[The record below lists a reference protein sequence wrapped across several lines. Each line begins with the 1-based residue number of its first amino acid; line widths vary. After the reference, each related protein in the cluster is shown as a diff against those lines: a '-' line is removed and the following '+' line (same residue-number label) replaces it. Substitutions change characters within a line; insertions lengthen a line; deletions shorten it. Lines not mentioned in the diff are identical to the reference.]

1 VNTQLTNNRIL
12 ITGGAG
18 FIGSNLVEHFLGS
31 GNQVI
36 CLDNLSTGYLK
47 NIEPF
52 LGDPN
57 FTFIEGDIRNLDTCM
72 KASEGCDYIFHQA
85 ALGSVPRSV
94 TDPHTTNAVNIDGSL
109 NMLIAARDNIVKRFI
124 YAASS
129 STYGDSK
136 DLPKVEEKIGNPL
149 SPYAVTKYVME
160 LYARVFSELYN
171 MECIGLRYFNVF
183 GRRQDPDGAYAAVI
197 PLWVKQLMKHEAPI
211 INGDGSYSRDFTYI
225 DNVIQ
230 ANELAA
236 VTPAEKI
243 HEKRMQGLEEE
254 HGIMNTELIKSNVN
268 PTSNTQ
274 HPTPFSEVFNVA
286 FGGNTTLTE
295 LFTALRTNL
304 SLHDSKIA
312 SIEAIHGP
320 NRAGD
325 IPHSMASIEKAKMI
339 LGYEPEFDTDRGFEK
354 ACKWYFENIT

>member
-1 VNTQLTNNRIL
+1 MNKDLKNQKLLVS
-12 ITGGAG
+12 GGAG
-18 FIGSNLVEHFLGS
+18 FIGSNLVEHFLAG
-31 GNQVI
+31 GNKVL

-52 LGDPN
+52 MEDPN
-57 FTFIEGDIRNLDTCM
+57 FTFIEGDIRNLDTCQ
-72 KASEGCDYIFHQA
+72 KASEGCDYVFHQA

-109 NMLIAARDNIVKRFI
+109 NMLIAARDNKVKRFI

-136 DLPKVEEKIGNPL
+136 ELPKVEEKIGNPL

-197 PLWVKQLMKHEAPI
+197 PLWVKNLMRHEQPV

-236 VTPAEKI
+236 VTPVEVI
-243 HEKRMQGLEEE
+243 LKR
-254 HGIMNTELIKSNVN
+254 SNQLTVDSTPSKEITN
-268 PTSNTQ
+268 QNLVSSNG
-274 HPTPFSEVFNVA
+274 FSEVFNIA
-286 FGGNTTLTE
+286 YGGNTTLNE
-295 LFTALRTNL
+295 LFHALRQNL
-304 SLHDSKIA
+304 SLFDKQIA
-312 SIEAIHGP
+312 SINANYGP
-320 NRAGD
+320 ERAGD
-325 IPHSMASIEKAKMI
+325 IPHSMASIEKAKTL
-339 LGYEPEFDTDRGFEK
+339 LGYDPLFDAEKGFEK
-354 ACKWYFENIT
+354 ACGWYFENIK